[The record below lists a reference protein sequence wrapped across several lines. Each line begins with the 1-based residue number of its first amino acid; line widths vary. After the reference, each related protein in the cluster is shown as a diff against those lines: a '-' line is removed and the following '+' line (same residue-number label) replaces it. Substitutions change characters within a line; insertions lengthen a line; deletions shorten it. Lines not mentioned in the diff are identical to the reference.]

1 MEETTMQ
8 HISIRIIKEEHDSLT
23 AMLQS
28 MLMMIRRGPLNE
40 PELFFDVLR
49 SMLFYIDE
57 VPEKQHHPKESQYF
71 FPLVA
76 KRSPACADAIQGLEK
91 EHHQGEATI
100 RGLQHLLLAWEI
112 MGDIR
117 REAFVSA
124 AQSYFDFY
132 KAHMAVEEKQ
142 IIPEALKV
150 LTEEDWS
157 CVDAA
162 FARNADPLS
171 TSQPRDPIYDRLF
184 SKITF
189 RAPAPIGL
197 GHS

>member
-1 MEETTMQ
+1 MP
-8 HISIRIIKEEHDSLT
+8 HISIQIIQQEHASLT

-28 MLMMIRRGPLNE
+28 LLMMIRRGPLNE
-40 PELFFDVLR
+40 PGLFFDVLR

-76 KRSPACADAIQGLEK
+76 QRSAACAEAIQGLEK
-91 EHHQGEATI
+91 EHHQGEAAI
-100 RGLQHLLLAWEI
+100 RALQHLLLAWEI
-112 MGDIR
+112 LGDSR
-117 REAFVSA
+117 RAAFVSA

-142 IIPEALKV
+142 IIPEALRV
-150 LTEEDWS
+150 LTEDDWAS
-157 CVDAA
+157 VDAA

-171 TSQPRDPIYDRLF
+171 SSQPRDPIYDRLF